1 MRDNTYKRL
10 QARYGK
16 SRREIARTLVRSRN
30 ELLIRFFE
38 ENRVLIN
45 NDYFFFGSFAMSQR
59 FPKTA
64 SAVTNAGGTCDW
76 LCFGAFFCG
85 ALLERRLL
93 GIVSTVFDCANIDR

>member
-38 ENRVLIN
+38 ENIVLIN
-45 NDYFFFGSFAMSQR
+45 NDYFLFGSFAMSQLVIG
-59 FPKTA
+59 FA
-64 SAVTNAGGTCDW
+64 LELSSAELFWSGDCWESLVQS
-76 LCFGAFFCG
+76 L
-85 ALLERRLL
+85 
-93 GIVSTVFDCANIDR
+93 IVRTLTVDIPSSVEGLDFS